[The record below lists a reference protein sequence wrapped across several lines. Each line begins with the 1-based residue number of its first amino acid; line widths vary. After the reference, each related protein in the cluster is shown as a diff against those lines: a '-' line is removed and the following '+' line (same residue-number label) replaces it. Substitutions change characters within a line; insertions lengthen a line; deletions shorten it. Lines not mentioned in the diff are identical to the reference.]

1 MYGIGTGELIVFG
14 VLVAVVLLPRLPSA
28 LRRLRSTVAQL
39 VDEFRLRQKQNREQ
53 PRRVDS
59 IELVMPS
66 RDTFMKKQIKKF
78 MWSPAFWAILG
89 VVGCTTGFYFQGVA
103 ANGSGLWCL
112 GLIFLGAAYLEQNP

>member
-1 MYGIGTGELIVFG
+1 MFGIGTSELVFFGIIVTIAF
-14 VLVAVVLLPRLPSA
+14 LWRLPSA
-28 LRRLRSTVAQL
+28 LRRLRSAIAQI
-39 VDEFRLRQKQNREQ
+39 VDELDARQKQNREQ

-59 IELVMPS
+59 IELVTPS
-66 RDTFMKKQIKKF
+66 RDSYMKKQLKKF

-89 VVGCTTGFYFQGVA
+89 LVGCTTGFYFQGVA

>member
-1 MYGIGTGELIVFG
+1 MFGIGTSELVVFG

-59 IELVMPS
+59 IEFVTPS
-66 RDTFMKKQIKKF
+66 RDTFMKKQLKKF

-89 VVGCTTGFYFQGVA
+89 LVGCTTGFYFQGVA